1 MRMQSCKKQDW
12 NSPSGQGWS
21 VHLQSSISHLISKKK
36 KKQKNS
42 FASLWKR
49 PCMNYWCEWIE
60 FREVRRP
67 SAPSSAERTGTALT
81 ETDTSQDSSVLP
93 LWNVLPLHCSC
104 CFSVLMATTTRLGM
118 RGRSVHAGG
127 LYAPA
132 PGFHPTLCTGW
143 QEAGT
148 GQPNAEIFSSST
160 RWKRSWSADTS
171 DIHKYRCRGIFLLL
185 WKPMN
190 QPLTAAQYF
199 FKIGQ

>member
-1 MRMQSCKKQDW
+1 MPWITTQNSAENTNTERRWCHTHLMTAVVSLADSFKYTRMHKRCMRMQSCKKQDW

-36 KKQKNS
+36 KKKKNS

-49 PCMNYWCEWIE
+49 PCMNYWCERIG
-60 FREVRRP
+60 FRELRRP

-148 GQPNAEIFSSST
+148 GQPNAEIF
-160 RWKRSWSADTS
+160 
-171 DIHKYRCRGIFLLL
+171 
-185 WKPMN
+185 
-190 QPLTAAQYF
+190 
-199 FKIGQ
+199 